1 MECVKGGIFMLTHRS
16 LALLAALPLAAA
28 AQPDEPTLF
37 VAHYHGGGAT
47 VASFII
53 NADGTL
59 TQADNEPS
67 GIWSDSIA
75 ISPDGSTLC
84 VGNPAGTSDGL
95 ATSDYAYLFNINS
108 DSTLSQIGSVV
119 IPESPLAMT
128 WLDNDTIA
136 ILNSDL
142 SNSIINTYDVDLEVP
157 TLTLVDT
164 EATGGFA
171 TNFANDRSRSVL
183 FTQDSFS
190 NTIFRY
196 AYDEAG
202 NLSASGSVSQ
212 GSYALDVTLS
222 ADSRFLYSA
231 GGISSDRNKVTGY
244 AVNEASNP
252 VPLMA
257 LPGSPYISAGN
268 SPANIA
274 IMPAGDYL
282 FVGHGTDA
290 TVRGFAIDN
299 EDGSLTPTS
308 AFYDVGGQGSIG
320 DMTTYQDL
328 LFVTDDWLDSSSDDR
343 GVLVFQ
349 IDAAGNMTQVGPK
362 YDTGTPRPEGDLVV
376 WAPGAPACL
385 ADTNG
390 DGMLSPADF
399 SAWVAAFNAM
409 APQCDQNN
417 DGACSPADFSAWVA
431 NYNKGC

>member
-1 MECVKGGIFMLTHRS
+1 MSLHRS
-16 LALLAALPLAAA
+16 LAIVAAVPFAAA

-37 VAHYHGGGAT
+37 VAHYYANGAT
-47 VASFII
+47 VASFVI

-59 TQADNEPS
+59 TQADNAPS
-67 GIWSDSIA
+67 GTWSDSIA

-95 ATSDYAYLFNINS
+95 SAADYAYFFHINA
-108 DSTLSQIGSVV
+108 DSTLTQLGSVV

-136 ILNSDL
+136 ILNSDI

-157 TLTLVDT
+157 TVTLVDT

-196 AYDEAG
+196 AYDDAG
-202 NLSASGSVSQ
+202 NLSASGSVGQ

-222 ADSRFLYSA
+222 ADNRFLYSA
-231 GGISSDRNKVTGY
+231 GGISSDRNKVTGFL
-244 AVNEASNP
+244 VNEASNP

-268 SPANIA
+268 SPSNIA
-274 IMPAGDYL
+274 IMPGVDYL

-290 TVRGFAIDN
+290 TVRGFAIDT
-299 EDGSLTPTS
+299 EDGSLTATS

-328 LFVTDDWLDSSSDDR
+328 LFVTDDSIDSSGDDR

-362 YDTGTPRPEGDLVV
+362 YDTGTPRPEGNLVV
-376 WAPGAPACL
+376 WAPSGPSCL

-409 APQCDQNN
+409 APECDQNS
-417 DGACSPADFSAWVA
+417 DGLCSPADFSAWVA
-431 NYNKGC
+431 NYNAGC

>member
-1 MECVKGGIFMLTHRS
+1 MLARR
-16 LALLAALPLAAA
+16 LFALVAAIPFIAA

-37 VAHYHGGGAT
+37 VAHYYASGAT
-47 VASFII
+47 IASFII
-53 NADGTL
+53 NPDGTL
-59 TQADNEPS
+59 TQADNAPS

-95 ATSDYAYLFNINS
+95 STSDYAYFFHINA
-108 DSTLSQIGSVV
+108 DSTLSSLGNVV

-128 WLDNDTIA
+128 WLDDDTIA
-136 ILNSDL
+136 ILNSDI

-157 TLTLVDT
+157 SITLVDT

-190 NTIFRY
+190 NAIFRY
-196 AYDEAG
+196 AYDSAG
-202 NLSASGSVSQ
+202 NMTASGSVTQ

-231 GGISSDRNKVTGY
+231 GGISSNRNKVTGY
-244 AVNEASNP
+244 AVNEAANP

-257 LPGSPYISAGN
+257 LPGSPYVSAGN

-290 TVRGFAIDN
+290 TVRGFAIDS
-299 EDGSLTPTS
+299 EDGSLTATS
-308 AFYDVGGQGSIG
+308 AFYDVGSQGSIG

-328 LFVTDDWLDSSSDDR
+328 LFVTDDTIETTGDDR
-343 GVLVFQ
+343 GVLVFR
-349 IDAAGNMTQVGPK
+349 IDAAGGMTQVGPK

-376 WAPGAPACL
+376 WAPTAPTCL

-399 SAWVAAFNAM
+399 SAWVSAFNAM
-409 APQCDQNN
+409 APKCDQNN
-417 DGACSPADFSAWVA
+417 DGACTPADFSAWVA
-431 NYNKGC
+431 NYNTGC

>member
-1 MECVKGGIFMLTHRS
+1 MLARRS
-16 LALLAALPLAAA
+16 LAVLAVVPFTAA
-28 AQPDEPTLF
+28 AQPVEPTLF

-47 VASFII
+47 VVAFVI
-53 NADGTL
+53 NGDGTL
-59 TQADNEPS
+59 SMADSAPS
-67 GIWSDSIA
+67 GVWSDSIA

-84 VGNPAGTSDGL
+84 VGNPAGSDDGFGTSDF
-95 ATSDYAYLFNINS
+95 AYFFHINA
-108 DSTLSQIGSVV
+108 DSTLSPLGSVI
-119 IPESPLAMT
+119 IPQSPLAMS

-136 ILNSDL
+136 ILNSDI

-157 TLTLVDT
+157 SVTLVDT

-171 TNFANDRSRSVL
+171 TNFANDRSRSLL

-190 NTIFRY
+190 NAIFRY
-196 AYDEAG
+196 AYDGTG
-202 NLSASGSVSQ
+202 NMTASGSVTQ

-222 ADSRFLYSA
+222 ADNRFLYSA
-231 GGISSDRNKVTGY
+231 GGISSNRNKVTGY
-244 AVNEASNP
+244 AVNEAANP

-257 LPGSPYISAGN
+257 LPGSPYVSAGN

-299 EDGSLTPTS
+299 EDGSLTATG
-308 AFYDVGGQGSIG
+308 AFFDVGSQGSIG

-328 LFVTDDWLDSSSDDR
+328 LFVTDDTIETTGDDR
-343 GVLVFQ
+343 GVLVFR
-349 IDAAGNMTQVGPK
+349 IDAMGGMTQIGPK

-376 WAPGAPACL
+376 WAPSAPPCV

-399 SAWVAAFNAM
+399 SAWVAAFNTM
-409 APQCDQNN
+409 APACDQNS
-417 DGACSPADFSAWVA
+417 DGACTPADFSAWVA
-431 NYNKGC
+431 NYNAGC